1 MVCRWGC
8 IVYLCMV
15 LMNGGDNDMVVE
27 MLVFILVVVLLMV
40 GDCVVIDMVLW

>member
-15 LMNGGDNDMVVE
+15 LMNGGNNDMVVE
-27 MLVFILVVVLLMV
+27 MLILFWLLY
-40 GDCVVIDMVLW
+40 L